1 MQTNTK
7 NYMGHTEGAWY
18 YFKDHTGT
26 FTINTEKGNIAQ
38 VFAPENA
45 EPGEEEANVK
55 IMNAGSEML
64 KALQS
69 AKKDFEMLLDGTWEL
84 NDEGLK
90 AIISVLDNAINKAI
104 K

>member
-1 MQTNTK
+1 MK
-7 NYMGHTEGAWY
+7 HTQGAWY
-18 YFKDHTGT
+18 YFKDHAGT

-55 IMNAGSEML
+55 IMNAGSVML

-69 AKKDFEMLLDGTWEL
+69 AKKDFEMLLDGTWEM
-84 NDEGLK
+84 NNEGLESTL
-90 AIISVLDNAINKAI
+90 SVLNNAINKATV
-104 K
+104 